1 MNVDAYFDKP
11 IDAQALLAKVG
22 ELCSP
27 PGADARRLRTMNE
40 DRVPYLQL
48 VTTIREKCRRCYT
61 CVRECP
67 AKAIQIEDGQ
77 ASVIQ
82 TRCIGCGNCVTVCS
96 QNAKQVLSGIE
107 DDRGAARRRRAGR
120 GHRGAELPGRVH
132 GVQHARARRRPA
144 RARLLRRPRGQLRR
158 RPRRRGVR
166 APAGRARRAP
176 HRHHLPGGRQLRAQ
190 VPPRHPRPPRAHRLA
205 HAGDR
210 PRAAQEVRPG
220 AQDRVRRALH
230 RQEGRGALRAVRGR
244 GPRGPHLRGA
254 PRPPRRARRQPAR
267 ARGVPRGLRP
277 AARQPRRP
285 LPHHA
290 RHAPGGRTSTRTCSA
305 ATS

>member
-1 MNVDAYFDKP
+1 
-11 IDAQALLAKVG
+11 
-22 ELCSP
+22 
-27 PGADARRLRTMNE
+27 MNE

-107 DDRGAARRRRAGR
+107 ETEELLAGDAPVAAIVAPSYPAEFTECSTPGLVGALRDLGF
-120 GHRGAELPGRVH
+120 V
-132 GVQHARARRRPA
+132 
-144 RARLLRRPRGQLRR
+144 RRPRGQLRR

-190 VPPRHPRPPRAHRLA
+190 VPPRHPRPPRADRLA
-205 HAGDR
+205 DARHRA
-210 PRAAQEVRPG
+210 RAAQEVRPG

-244 GPRGPHLRGA
+244 GPRGAHLRGA
-254 PRPPRRARRQPAR
+254 PRPARRARRQPPR
-267 ARGVPRGLRP
+267 AGRRP
-277 AARQPRRP
+277 ARTSTRRTAASAPSSPSRAACSRRP
-285 LPHHA
+285 
-290 RHAPGGRTSTRTCSA
+290 TSTRTC
-305 ATS
+305 